1 MLVTLKEVTQDAL
14 KNHYAVGAYNI
25 HNLEY
30 AKAVVETSY
39 EMKAPVILQIS
50 QGSSDFAGLEELCMI
65 ARHYAG
71 KYAIPVV
78 VHLDHGKSFLRCV
91 EGLRAGFSSVMF
103 DGSSLPYAEN
113 VAITRQV
120 VEAAH
125 QVSVAV
131 EAEIGKVGKSEDGAS
146 TEAEDMHYT
155 AVDEA
160 VRFVGDTH
168 VDALAVSIGTVH
180 AMAVQAAHLDIA
192 LCRKLHE
199 AMPTMPLVMHGA
211 SGAVDEDVQQDSH
224 QIVQHDTVHLQD
236 FSRALVLLF
245 DQASSFSVD
254 RLGGLLTVVALL
266 TEFLPE
272 EHQVAGLAI
281 GKGTEFLTHAI
292 CTNHAVNDVRG
303 TLEIVRRSGRDTSQ
317 EEFLRSTSTEQA
329 GNVPEEFLAG
339 THVSVFCGELQR
351 EPKGHAA

>member
-14 KNHYAVGAYNI
+14 KNHYAVGAFNI

-65 ARHYAG
+65 ARHYAD

-78 VHLDHGKSFLRCV
+78 VHLDHGKSFLRCI

-113 VAITRQV
+113 VAITCQV

-125 QVSVAV
+125 QVGVAV

-146 TEAEDMHYT
+146 TEADDMHYT

-199 AMPTMPLVMHGA
+199 AMPTVPLVMHGA
-211 SGAVDEDVQQDSH
+211 SGAVDEDVKQVIQLG
-224 QIVQHDTVHLQD
+224 ITKINIATFLQKKA
-236 FSRALVLLF
+236 ALAVKAMF
-245 DQASSFSVD
+245 EQTPD
-254 RLGGLLTVVALL
+254 
-266 TEFLPE
+266 
-272 EHQVAGLAI
+272 AI
-281 GKGTEFLTHAI
+281 GFRDLAKPQVQAI
-292 CTNHAVNDVRG
+292 KDGVRG
-303 TLEIVRRSGRDTSQ
+303 KIEL
-317 EEFLRSTSTEQA
+317 F
-329 GNVPEEFLAG
+329 G
-339 THVSVFCGELQR
+339 TANR
-351 EPKGHAA
+351 A

>member
-50 QGSSDFAGLEELCMI
+50 QGSSDFAGLEELSMI
-65 ARHYAG
+65 ARHYAA

-125 QVSVAV
+125 QVGVAV
-131 EAEIGKVGKSEDGAS
+131 EAEIGKVGKSEDGEAA
-146 TEAEDMHYT
+146 EAEDMHYT

-160 VRFVGDTH
+160 VRFFADTH

-180 AMAVQAAHLDIA
+180 AMAIQAAHLDIG

-199 AMPTMPLVMHGA
+199 AMPTVPLVMHGA
-211 SGAVDEDVQQDSH
+211 SGAVDEDVIQVIQLG
-224 QIVQHDTVHLQD
+224 ITKINIATFLQKKA
-236 FSRALVLLF
+236 ALAVKAMF
-245 DQASSFSVD
+245 EQNPD
-254 RLGGLLTVVALL
+254 
-266 TEFLPE
+266 
-272 EHQVAGLAI
+272 AI
-281 GKGTEFLTHAI
+281 GFRDLAKPQLQAVREGVHGKIELFGTA
-292 CTNHAVNDVRG
+292 NRA
-303 TLEIVRRSGRDTSQ
+303 
-317 EEFLRSTSTEQA
+317 
-329 GNVPEEFLAG
+329 
-339 THVSVFCGELQR
+339 
-351 EPKGHAA
+351 

>member
-1 MLVTLKEVTQDAL
+1 
-14 KNHYAVGAYNI
+14 
-25 HNLEY
+25 
-30 AKAVVETSY
+30 
-39 EMKAPVILQIS
+39 MKAPVILQIS

-125 QVSVAV
+125 QVGVAV

-160 VRFVGDTH
+160 VRFIGDTH

-199 AMPTMPLVMHGA
+199 AMPTVPLVMHGA
-211 SGAVDEDVQQDSH
+211 SGAVDEDVKQVIQLGISK
-224 QIVQHDTVHLQD
+224 INIATFLQKKA
-236 FSRALVLLF
+236 ALAVKAMF
-245 DQASSFSVD
+245 EQTPD
-254 RLGGLLTVVALL
+254 
-266 TEFLPE
+266 
-272 EHQVAGLAI
+272 AI
-281 GKGTEFLTHAI
+281 GFRDLAKPQLQAI
-292 CTNHAVNDVRG
+292 MDGVRG
-303 TLEIVRRSGRDTSQ
+303 KIEL
-317 EEFLRSTSTEQA
+317 F
-329 GNVPEEFLAG
+329 G
-339 THVSVFCGELQR
+339 TANR
-351 EPKGHAA
+351 A

>member
-14 KNHYAVGAYNI
+14 KNHYAVG
-25 HNLEY
+25 EY

-71 KYAIPVV
+71 KYAIPIV
-78 VHLDHGKSFLRCV
+78 VHLDHGKSFLRCI

-113 VAITRQV
+113 VAITCQV

-125 QVSVAV
+125 QVGVAV

-146 TEAEDMHYT
+146 TEADDMHYT

-160 VRFVGDTH
+160 VRFVGDTHVDALAVSIGTVH

-211 SGAVDEDVQQDSH
+211 SGAVDEDVKQVIQLG
-224 QIVQHDTVHLQD
+224 ITKINIATFLQKKA
-236 FSRALVLLF
+236 ALAVKAMF
-245 DQASSFSVD
+245 EQTPD
-254 RLGGLLTVVALL
+254 
-266 TEFLPE
+266 
-272 EHQVAGLAI
+272 AI
-281 GKGTEFLTHAI
+281 GFRDLAKPQVQAI
-292 CTNHAVNDVRG
+292 KDGVRG
-303 TLEIVRRSGRDTSQ
+303 KIEL
-317 EEFLRSTSTEQA
+317 F
-329 GNVPEEFLAG
+329 G
-339 THVSVFCGELQR
+339 TANR
-351 EPKGHAA
+351 A

>member
-50 QGSSDFAGLEELCMI
+50 QGSSDFAGLEELSMI
-65 ARHYAG
+65 ARHYAA
-71 KYAIPVV
+71 KVPIPVV
-78 VHLDHGKSFLRCV
+78 VHLDHGRSFLRCV

-125 QVSVAV
+125 QVGVAV
-131 EAEIGKVGKSEDGAS
+131 EAEIGKVGKSEDGAT
-146 TEAEDMHYT
+146 TEADDMHYT

-160 VRFVGDTH
+160 VRFFGDTH

-180 AMAVQAAHLDIA
+180 AMAVQAAHLDID

-199 AMPTMPLVMHGA
+199 AMPAVPLVMHGA
-211 SGAVDEDVQQDSH
+211 SGAVDDDVRQVIQLG
-224 QIVQHDTVHLQD
+224 ITKINIATFLQKKA
-236 FSRALVLLF
+236 ALAVKAMF
-245 DQASSFSVD
+245 KQTPD
-254 RLGGLLTVVALL
+254 
-266 TEFLPE
+266 
-272 EHQVAGLAI
+272 AI
-281 GKGTEFLTHAI
+281 GFRDLAKPQLQAI
-292 CTNHAVNDVRG
+292 RDGVRG
-303 TLEIVRRSGRDTSQ
+303 KIEL
-317 EEFLRSTSTEQA
+317 F
-329 GNVPEEFLAG
+329 G
-339 THVSVFCGELQR
+339 TANR
-351 EPKGHAA
+351 A